1 MIIFLPITLLIK
13 NLGLKIYF
21 WITLTIFFG
30 FFVSLFYFPIVKLIF
45 VFVVLLYLLSGIACI
60 ASSQLK
66 QIKSVIEHINT
77 KNFDHRDIHFNSL
90 ANSEFIEELLVKYRE
105 LGRVITHHNEK
116 NKEVEYSAIQVIEI
130 SSEVKNNVLLQ
141 SDAIN
146 STASAVTQMSH
157 SLSEINNEISKTHHS
172 SCLASEIAN
181 QGRDTLVSL
190 SNAVTNVNKRAQ
202 ITQQRMVS
210 LNELVINVEKITE
223 SIQQISQ
230 QINLLALNA
239 SIEAARAGEFGL
251 GFAVVAEEVRALAK
265 RTHNSTDSIVANID
279 DVLKESSE
287 IVSTMSEVVI
297 QTDVCLQKVNEVDI
311 SFNDIEKATEQV
323 KHQMEIV
330 SNVSTEQAAATH
342 EISEHIA
349 QVVLGA
355 QANSDIAVQSQLVAN
370 HLRKLTQRQ

>member
-1 MIIFLPITLLIK
+1 M
-13 NLGLKIYF
+13 
-21 WITLTIFFG
+21 
-30 FFVSLFYFPIVKLIF
+30 
-45 VFVVLLYLLSGIACI
+45 
-60 ASSQLK
+60 
-66 QIKSVIEHINT
+66 
-77 KNFDHRDIHFNSL
+77 
-90 ANSEFIEELLVKYRE
+90 
-105 LGRVITHHNEK
+105 
-116 NKEVEYSAIQVIEI
+116 
-130 SSEVKNNVLLQ
+130 
-141 SDAIN
+141 
-146 STASAVTQMSH
+146 
-157 SLSEINNEISKTHHS
+157 
-172 SCLASEIAN
+172 
-181 QGRDTLVSL
+181 SL
-190 SNAVTNVNKRAQ
+190 SNAVTNVNKRAK